1 MSKQPL
7 NSNSNVAESEEILKS
22 IRDRCQL
29 LGLSFAFFSKSILEI
44 IQMYTRL
51 TVSQNLR
58 LTGTDNDILD
68 PPKTVGVTLACIL
81 ALEAKKQLTSFLGG
95 YAKPPVTNPPG
106 FITDAKGNDDY
117 SKTDAKIRDVSTPG
131 DPGTSILL
139 PRQFVQSTIVN
150 SEIIKKCGNDLII
163 YIIRNKDVI
172 GFANIC
178 FTFFSNDACEIEK
191 GIFWNFFGVKNPTLG
206 PQVERVTGTQ
216 ILKLLEDMFRLLRFN
231 RQCVPPDVP
240 IPGYETIF
248 STKKIYKIAGCAAG
262 QAALRFWINNGYKE
276 LGKEEAKNAGWTD
289 EEMNDPKIFPVEK
302 RLETIAAAEVVVASS
317 RAVVVAEEKS
327 EAAVTA
333 SSRAEEEE
341 TVFSAAET
349 KSMIITR
356 NTQPNRSQSNIS
368 SEPDRLTQFPY
379 RFGGPGKSCVLYPA
393 ANNNPAVNP
402 KLDIEQLYAMG
413 FFPRNLKDDWNK
425 RKRDKE
431 IPVDNGPILP
441 VDAQKTDDNRLHKEK
456 RFKQYYDDAA
466 VDAQK
471 TDDPYDVDDDDKED
485 EEEEDE
491 EEDDDYGEAQPQGYI
506 LGEDPEQPNPEQPN
520 PKQPNP
526 NKKPRA
532 TGSSQESGGGV
543 GGKRRPRRQR
553 QKTKRNN
560 KQTKQTKQTKRRKQK
575 TNNGVNKRQTKRAKK
590 RQTKKV

>member
-95 YAKPPVTNPPG
+95 YVKPPVINPPG
-106 FITDAKGNDDY
+106 FITNAYATNAEISDDPEGN
-117 SKTDAKIRDVSTPG
+117 
-131 DPGTSILL
+131 PGTYILL
-139 PRQFVQSTIVN
+139 PRQFVKSTIVN

-163 YIIRNKDVI
+163 YIIRKDDVI

-178 FTFFSNDACEIEK
+178 FTFFSDDMFKLEK

-248 STKKIYKIAGCAAG
+248 DTKKIDKIAGCAAG

-302 RLETIAAAEVVVASS
+302 LLETEAAAEVVVASS

-333 SSRAEEEE
+333 SSRAVEEEE

-349 KSMIITR
+349 NRMIEKR
-356 NTQPNRSQSNIS
+356 NTQFIPSQSNSS

-379 RFGGPGKSCVLYPA
+379 RYRFREPVKSYMSSSA
-393 ANNNPAVNP
+393 ENNNQAFNPNLDLGEYYKMGIFSP
-402 KLDIEQLYAMG
+402 KLT
-413 FFPRNLKDDWNK
+413 DDWNK
-425 RKRDKE
+425 RKRDKKR
-431 IPVDNGPILP
+431 PVDDGPILP
-441 VDAQKTDDNRLHKEK
+441 VGAQKTDDNREK
-456 RFKQYYDDAA
+456 RFKQYYDAA
-466 VDAQK
+466 AAAA
-471 TDDPYDVDDDDKED
+471 Y
-485 EEEEDE
+485 
-491 EEDDDYGEAQPQGYI
+491 EDDNREKRPREADEIGDADYGEAQDPDQDLI
-506 LGEDPEQPNPEQPN
+506 LGDGPWGEDPEQPNPEQPN

-560 KQTKQTKQTKRRKQK
+560 KQTKQTKRRKQK

>member
-95 YAKPPVTNPPG
+95 YVKPPVINPPG
-106 FITDAKGNDDY
+106 FITNAYATNAEISDDPEGN
-117 SKTDAKIRDVSTPG
+117 
-131 DPGTSILL
+131 PGTYILL
-139 PRQFVQSTIVN
+139 PRQFVKSTIVN

-248 STKKIYKIAGCAAG
+248 DTKKIDKIAGCAAG
-262 QAALRFWINNGYKE
+262 QAALSFWINNGYKE

-333 SSRAEEEE
+333 SSRAVEEEE

-349 KSMIITR
+349 NRMIEKR
-356 NTQPNRSQSNIS
+356 NTQFIPSQSNSS

-379 RFGGPGKSCVLYPA
+379 RYRFRGPVKSCVSLSA
-393 ANNNPAVNP
+393 AKTFDFNPNLALRE
-402 KLDIEQLYAMG
+402 KTLEDFYGMG
-413 FFPRNLKDDWNK
+413 LFSTEVTRDWYNRNK
-425 RKRDKE
+425 RNKE
-431 IPVDNGPILP
+431 IPIDDRPILP
-441 VDAQKTDDNRLHKEK
+441 FDAQKTDDDSYGDGVDAQKTDD
-456 RFKQYYDDAA
+456 DD
-466 VDAQK
+466 D
-471 TDDPYDVDDDDKED
+471 DVDDDK
-485 EEEEDE
+485 EEDE
-491 EEDDDYGEAQPQGYI
+491 YGEEQPQGYI
-506 LGEDPEQPNPEQPN
+506 WGDDTEQPNT
-520 PKQPNP
+520 
-526 NKKPRA
+526 NKRRAKGDTRNEIKRHRA
-532 TGSSQESGGGV
+532 TGPSQKSGGGV

-560 KQTKQTKQTKRRKQK
+560 KQTKQTKRRKQK